1 VKPIA
6 MIVAVHIGNRG
17 IIWRMRGSGLADMKI
32 KSNTILKKTKQSKPA
47 KDLTG
52 RRFGKWVV
60 VNYAGTKV
68 SLYKGYKYYYR
79 MWLCRCDCGVQKNVY
94 ESNLISK
101 RSTKCSRCPRVK
113 IAKWKIKIYKIWYRL
128 NQSGQLCKKWQN
140 YEIFKKDVGD
150 PPSNDVR
157 LQRFNN
163 IIPHAPG
170 NTYWGIF
177 NESPLQQQMSED
189 LKEQFIL
196 GNKILMNIR
205 KAKTRDEEIRCM
217 IAARKAGHIY
227 EMIGIAAGISRQRA
241 HIIIKKHS
249 KK

>member
-1 VKPIA
+1 MSKQPK
-6 MIVAVHIGNRG
+6 
-17 IIWRMRGSGLADMKI
+17 II
-32 KSNTILKKTKQSKPA
+32 KQSTRVV
-47 KDLTG
+47 DLTG

-60 VNYAGTKV
+60 LKYAGEKV
-68 SLYKGYKYYYR
+68 NHRL
-79 MWLCRCDCGVQKNVY
+79 WLCRCDCGVQKNVY
-94 ESNLISK
+94 ESNLIGK
-101 RSTKCSRCPRVK
+101 RSTKCGRCPRDK

-128 NQSGQLCKKWQN
+128 NRSGQLCKNWQN

-163 IIPHAPG
+163 NKPHSSE

-196 GNKILMNIR
+196 NNKILMNIR
-205 KAKTRDEEIRCM
+205 KANTRDEKIRYM
-217 IAARKAGHIY
+217 VAARKAGHKY
-227 EMIGIAAGISRQRA
+227 EMIGLAAGLSRQRV
-241 HIIIKKHS
+241 HIIVTNHMGK
-249 KK
+249 